1 MKKQARIYLDNN
13 ATTFL
18 DPAVKTSLLQF
29 LETVHGNPSSL
40 HAFGQESRALLDSC
54 RRSVASFLGVQPQ
67 ETIFTSSGS
76 EAMNLLIRGFL
87 DPKSPGE
94 IISSN
99 IEHSCVKQTLQYFRK
114 IGFTITELPTGEWGA
129 INPEQLKSAIRQET
143 KLIVIMA
150 ANNETGVK
158 NDLEQIARYA
168 RQANVPC
175 VVDGVALLGKENFE
189 IPLGITGMAFSGHK
203 IHALQGVGLAI
214 VRSKK
219 LNPVIYGSQEYGF
232 RGGTENLIGIVSFA
246 EAIKLLRG
254 ISPALRDH
262 FEQEIKSKI
271 PNIFI
276 NGLGPRVANTSN
288 VAFDGVD
295 GESLLIALDQAG
307 VAASHGSACS
317 AGALEPSPVL
327 LSMGIP
333 LARVRSSI
341 RFSLSRFTTQEEIEE
356 TVSILQRLVQR
367 MRK

>member
-18 DPAVKTSLLQF
+18 DPIVKTSLLQF
-29 LETVHGNPSSL
+29 IETVHGNPSSL
-40 HAFGQESRALLDSC
+40 HAFGQESRALLDQC
-54 RRSVASFLGVQPQ
+54 RRSVASSLGVQPQ
-67 ETIFTSSGS
+67 EAIFTSSGS

-87 DPKSPGE
+87 DPKIKGE

-99 IEHSCVKQTLQYFRK
+99 IEHSCVKKTLQYFK
-114 IGFTITELPTGEWGA
+114 NIGFTITELPTGELGA
-129 INPEQLKSAIRQET
+129 IDPEQLKSSINQET

-158 NDLEQIARYA
+158 NDLQQIARFA

-175 VVDGVALLGKENFE
+175 VVDGVALLGKDPFE
-189 IPLGITGMAFSGHK
+189 LPLGITGMAFSGHK
-203 IHALQGVGLAI
+203 IHALQGIGVAI

-219 LNPVIYGSQEYGF
+219 LNPVIYGSQEYGL

-246 EAIKLLRG
+246 EAIKLLKVV
-254 ISPALRDH
+254 SPALRDQ
-262 FEQEIKSKI
+262 FEKEIKAKI
-271 PNIFI
+271 EGVSI
-276 NGLGPRVANTSN
+276 NGLGPRIANTSN

-333 LARVRSSI
+333 LSKVRSSI
-341 RFSLSRFTTQEEIEE
+341 RFSLSRFTTHEEIDE
-356 TVSILQRLVQR
+356 TVSILQRLIKK
-367 MRK
+367 MRR